1 MRTRGLAVGRS
12 WMLPLLLLLL
22 LLPLL
27 MCVAARGGW
36 VAERVKELRAGVQ
49 LLDGYL
55 DSAMEYLGG
64 EDGVCRYTCA
74 NGAEPEPRRDYTPA
88 APNGCGS
95 PVFGIQFDVGV
106 PAMTRCCNDHDRCYD
121 VCGAEKRAC
130 DTAFRRCLSR
140 ICSLV
145 GVSFTIS
152 PETLDVPHPCSIR
165 GIFVLTTIMDPQLE
179 YNMNHASRGLAL
191 IFNHE
196 NFHWTLRLNQRRGT
210 QADSNNLERR
220 LRNLGFTVRVHK
232 DICTTEFH
240 QVILQAAKADHSGF
254 DCFVCAVFTHGEPG
268 ILYTKDGLVKTNDIL
283 EQFRGTECP
292 SLVGKPKIFIFQA
305 CRGDKHDEPVLVE
318 TDAVDHF
325 LVPEENVVVA
335 DAGIAPTLPSA
346 ADFLLCYS
354 VAEGY
359 YSHRETV
366 NGSWYIQDLVTALE
380 RHGSELEL
388 LELLTLVNRMVAARC
403 VDRSNDIKSLGKKQV
418 PCFLSMLTRKLYFR
432 VKQPTNQI
440 A

>member
-1 MRTRGLAVGRS
+1 MEWEEVKKRKMIDDGA
-12 WMLPLLLLLL
+12 
-22 LLPLL
+22 
-27 MCVAARGGW
+27 VAADVSSPGDH
-36 VAERVKELRAGVQ
+36 ADPGV
-49 LLDGYL
+49 LADAANVNEV
-55 DSAMEYLGG
+55 DS
-64 EDGVCRYTCA
+64 
-74 NGAEPEPRRDYTPA
+74 N
-88 APNGCGS
+88 S
-95 PVFGIQFDVGV
+95 
-106 PAMTRCCNDHDRCYD
+106 
-121 VCGAEKRAC
+121 
-130 DTAFRRCLSR
+130 
-140 ICSLV
+140 
-145 GVSFTIS
+145 
-152 PETLDVPHPCSIR
+152 
-165 GIFVLTTIMDPQLE
+165 IMDPQLE

-220 LRNLGFTVRVHK
+220 LRNLGFTVHVHK

-268 ILYTKDGLVKTNDIL
+268 TLYTKDGLVKTNDIL

-318 TDAVDHF
+318 TDAVDHY